1 MYTAVHHEY
10 TVSYTMPYY
19 CVKYFW
25 QILTVYVIV
34 RSISGKIMTKY
45 GQSYR
50 QIWAPIN
57 RMLQLQEQKKNG
69 IDLTVYSRLGD
80 FLMSEKVRILKKNI
94 SEQKVSFFIKL
105 IVCVQIHRIQKKE
118 ERKKSTLLMSTR
130 AVLTV

>member
-10 TVSYTMPYY
+10 TVSYTMPYC

-25 QILTVYVIV
+25 QILTGYLIV

-80 FLMSEKVRILKKNI
+80 FPMSEKVRILKKNI